1 MIMKNKV
8 KLKEILWGP
17 WQLTILLIAAV
28 ILFASVPEADPYV
41 EYKYKQSL
49 DTSSKTSK
57 YLRVGYKFKN
67 NLYLESGDDSAE
79 LGYKKKFGNLVM
91 KGKIESTNDFNKNGL
106 ETEIRYTFK

>member
-1 MIMKNKV
+1 M

-17 WQLTILLIAAV
+17 WQLSSYLALGV
-28 ILFASVPEADPYV
+28 LLFATSADAATYV

-57 YLRVGYKFKN
+57 YLRVGHKFKN
-67 NLYLESGDDSAE
+67 NFYVETGKDSAE
-79 LGYKKKFGNLVM
+79 IGYKKKILPNLVV
-91 KGKIESTNDFNKNGL
+91 KGKIESTNDFQKNGL

>member
-1 MIMKNKV
+1 M
-8 KLKEILWGP
+8 KLKKILWGP
-17 WQLTILLIAAV
+17 CQLTAYLIAST
-28 ILFASVPEADPYV
+28 ILFATLPSADPYV

-67 NLYLESGDDSAE
+67 NLYVESGNDSAE
-79 LGYKKKFGNLVM
+79 LGYKKKFGNLVV
-91 KGKIESTNDFNKNGL
+91 KGKIESTNDFGKNGL

>member
-1 MIMKNKV
+1 M

-17 WQLTILLIAAV
+17 WQLTVYLIAGT
-28 ILFASVPEADPYV
+28 ILFATSTEAATYV

-67 NLYLESGDDSAE
+67 NLYVESGNDSAE
-79 LGYKKKFGNLVM
+79 LGYKKKFGNLVV
-91 KGKIESTNDFNKNGL
+91 KGKIESTNDFDKNGL